1 MQFDLKPISQPAIP
15 EALEKVERYR
25 LLNEPS
31 QAESICLD
39 ILRVDPGNQ
48 QALVMLLLSLSDQFG
63 QGVTAGQAREVLSR
77 LQGDYDRA
85 YYAGIICER
94 TAHVHLRQA
103 SPGSTFS
110 AYEGFRDAMKFYE
123 QAEALRPAGN
133 DDAILRWNTCARILM
148 RDQSLRP
155 RPEEAFEPVFGE

>member
-1 MQFDLKPISQPAIP
+1 MQFDLKPISQQAIP

-39 ILRVDPGNQ
+39 ILRIDAANQ

-63 QGVTAGQAREVLSR
+63 QGVTAAQAREVLPR
-77 LQGDYDRA
+77 LQGDYERA

-94 TAHVHLRQA
+94 TAHAHRRQA
-103 SPGSTFS
+103 SPGSAFS
-110 AYEGFRDAMKFYE
+110 AYEGFREAMKFYE

-155 RPEEAFEPVFGE
+155 RPEEAFEPVLGE